1 MILTGNARDDE
12 SSCLFLLRIHAFVSA
27 GFAWSPGFYFN
38 IVASVIDCKD
48 AHAIY
53 MGFSISIAA
62 NADPGGEH
70 GGDIAATGGA
80 SGIEHPGARREC
92 GGCRHCDRG
101 LHDRTGADEQRAR
114 LRFFRCS
121 LGWKDAAW
129 AECFGPGAKS
139 IGSLAF

>member
-62 NADPGGEH
+62 DADFGGEH
-70 GGDIAATGGA
+70 GGDIATAGGA

-92 GGCRHCDRG
+92 GGCRHRDGG
-101 LHDRTGADEQRAR
+101 LHDRAGANEQWAGLR
-114 LRFFRCS
+114 LVRDG
-121 LGWKDAAW
+121 LGWKDLARP
-129 AECFGPGAKS
+129 ECF
-139 IGSLAF
+139 